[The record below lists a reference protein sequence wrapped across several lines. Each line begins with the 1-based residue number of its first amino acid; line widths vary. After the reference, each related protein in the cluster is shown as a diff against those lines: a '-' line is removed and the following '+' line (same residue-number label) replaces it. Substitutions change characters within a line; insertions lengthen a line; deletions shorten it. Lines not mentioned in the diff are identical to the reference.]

1 MEFLQTGPEPENPN
15 IEPEQATEQLPFSR
29 RETARTMIGVLLIM
43 FLVMLDQT
51 IVGTAIPRI
60 VADLQG
66 FYHIIWV
73 TTAYLLTSTVPIPIY
88 GKLSDLYGRKPLFL
102 IGIVVFLAVSAL
114 SGAAQ
119 SQNAMPQKLGQ
130 ASSTLVFFRQLG
142 GTIGLAAM
150 GSVLSSSYIPA
161 FHAALP
167 SALLQ
172 ALPSRF

>member
-29 RETARTMIGVLLIM
+29 RETALTMIGVLLIM

-51 IVGTAIPRI
+51 IIGTATPRI
-60 VADLQG
+60 VADSQG

-102 IGIVVFLAVSAL
+102 NRHRGVS
-114 SGAAQ
+114 GR
-119 SQNAMPQKLGQ
+119 LG
-130 ASSTLVFFRQLG
+130 TFRG
-142 GTIGLAAM
+142 RT
-150 GSVLSSSYIPA
+150 VTEC
-161 FHAALP
+161 HAAKTWPGLLDTSLLP
-167 SALLQ
+167 ATWWDNWPCRDGVRLEFQLH
-172 ALPSRF
+172 PGISRCAIASTSQ